1 MLKSRLKRTMTVLVA
16 SLALT
21 ATALAIPAPV
31 AAGDTL
37 IMNINR
43 EGTAGYAVGTSIA
56 KTVSKYSDLRIS
68 GIPYS
73 SPVAGFRDAAE
84 GECAIPYGSGVDL
97 WQAFNAQGPYAKT
110 PLKSKIYQGFYY
122 FDANLFW
129 ITRADRD
136 DIKSLADINGKKVFP
151 GKMGSGISEGF
162 KYMLKALDIKMGKN
176 VQMGYMDAASALKSG
191 LVDVVGVYLVA
202 RAKAMPSWT
211 KNIDSQVKI
220 KIIEPS
226 EAEVKKLTTE
236 LGKYGIGFEKLA
248 PPFKQDTGI
257 KGKTTYMGVEWWGW
271 HFGSEVKTD
280 DAYTY
285 VKTIFSPKAQ
295 AVFKKGHKFFAG
307 ITNPKFAREMQQ
319 KGISAV
325 QSVPVHP
332 GIAKYLK
339 EIGIWQAEWK
349 VGK

>member
-1 MLKSRLKRTMTVLVA
+1 MSFKSLKMNLTIL
-16 SLALT
+16 LAGLAMIAGVMAVPLQ
-21 ATALAIPAPV
+21 ATAD
-31 AAGDTL
+31 DTL

-43 EGTAGYAVGTSIA
+43 EGTAGYAVGTTIA
-56 KTVSKYSDLRIS
+56 KTISKYSDLKIS

-73 SPVAGFRDAAE
+73 SPVAGFRDAAA
-84 GECAIPYGSGVDL
+84 GKCAIPYGSGVDL
-97 WQAFNAQGPYAKT
+97 WQAFNSQGPYAKT
-110 PLKSKIYQGFYY
+110 PLKNKIYQGFYY

-136 DIKSLADINGKKVFP
+136 DIKSLADIDGKKVFP

-176 VQMGYMDAASALKSG
+176 VQMGYMDAANALKSG

-211 KNIDSQVKI
+211 QNIDTQVKI
-220 KIIEPS
+220 KIIEPN
-226 EAEVKKLTTE
+226 EAEVKKLATE

-248 PPFKQDTGI
+248 TPFKQDTGI
-257 KGKTTYMGVEWWGW
+257 KGKTTWMGVEWWGW
-271 HFGSEVKTD
+271 HFGSEVKTE

-285 VKTIFSPKAQ
+285 LKTLFSPQAQ
-295 AVFKKGHKFFAG
+295 ADFKKGHKFFKG
-307 ITNPKFAREMQQ
+307 ITNPQFAREMQI
-319 KGISAV
+319 KGIGAV
-325 QSVPVHP
+325 QGVPVHP

-339 EIGIWQAEWK
+339 EVKLWEPGWK

>member
-1 MLKSRLKRTMTVLVA
+1 MLFKGLKMNISIWMVG
-16 SLALT
+16 LAL
-21 ATALAIPAPV
+21 AAGALVIPVKAS
-31 AAGDTL
+31 AGDTL

-43 EGTAGYAVGTSIA
+43 EGTAGYAVGTTIA
-56 KTVSKYSDLRIS
+56 KTVSKYSSLRIS

-84 GECAIPYGSGVDL
+84 GKCAIPYGSGVDL
-97 WQAFNAQGPYAKT
+97 WQAFNAKGPYAQT
-110 PLKSKIYQGFYY
+110 PLKNKIYQGFYY

-136 DIKSLADINGKKVFP
+136 DIKSLTDINGKKVFP

-162 KYMLKALDIKMGKN
+162 KYMLTALDIKMGKN
-176 VQMGYMDAASALKSG
+176 VQMGYMDAANALKSG

-211 KNIDSQVKI
+211 QNIESQVKI
-220 KIIEPS
+220 KIIEPN
-226 EAEVKKLTTE
+226 EAEVKKLATE

-248 PPFKQDTGI
+248 TPFKQDTGI
-257 KGKTTYMGVEWWGW
+257 KGKTTWMGVEWWGW
-271 HFGSEVKTD
+271 HFGSEVKAD

-285 VKTIFSPKAQ
+285 LKTIFSPEAQ
-295 AVFKKGHKFFAG
+295 ADFKKGHKFFRG
-307 ITNPKFAREMQQ
+307 ITDPKFAREMQE

-325 QSVPVHP
+325 QGVPVHP
-332 GIAKYLK
+332 GVAKYLK
-339 EIGIWQAEWK
+339 EVGLWRTEWK